1 MGLCM
6 VYKKKVS
13 SYMNRKRLVEDDV
26 TLEINF
32 VKLCFS
38 AKSVTQLHSKNVTRS
53 KTGISLREMITMK
66 DATS

>member
-13 SYMNRKRLVEDDV
+13 SYMNCKRLVDDV

-38 AKSVTQLHSKNVTRS
+38 AKSVTQLHSKIVTRS

-66 DATS
+66 DATL